1 MSGMRI
7 EISPRLEER
16 IKDWSI
22 QMKRPAESLAVEL
35 LEEYFDDCDDAMRLE
50 DLIRS
55 GEMET
60 YPAQEVHAELG
71 DI

>member
-1 MSGMRI
+1 MSGMVL
-7 EISPRLEER
+7 EISPRLEAR
-16 IKDWSI
+16 IKDWSV

-50 DLIRS
+50 GLIRS
-55 GEMET
+55 GQMKT

-71 DI
+71 DM

>member
-16 IKDWSI
+16 IKDWSV

-50 DLIRS
+50 NLIRS
-55 GEMET
+55 GKMET